1 VELLARGRD
10 CDVFDRGDGTVLR
23 RSRNAYDQG
32 PEARVLAYAAE
43 HGYPVPRVHALEAD
57 GRDLIMDK
65 VPGPTM
71 VESLVKRPWR
81 GRRAGAELAELHAR
95 LHAIPAPD
103 WLPALDDGDRLL
115 HFDLHPLN
123 VILSPDGPVVIDWS
137 NACRGW
143 PRGDL
148 ARSWALMATAD
159 ADVPVPLKPVA
170 GRVRRSLVSG
180 FLDAVGRDEARAG
193 LAVAVERTLVDSN
206 ISPAEKDR
214 MRALLVAEAVGEGSS
229 DV

>member
-43 HGYPVPRVHALEAD
+43 HGYPVPRVHVLEDD
-57 GRDLIMDK
+57 GRDLIMEK

-123 VILSPDGPVVIDWS
+123 VILSPSGPVVIDWT
-137 NACRGW
+137 NATRG
-143 PRGDL
+143 RAGYDL
-148 ARSWALMATAD
+148 ARAWVLMASAD
-159 ADVPVPLKPVA
+159 AKVGWPLRLVLTQVRRRLVEGFVDAA
-170 GRVRRSLVSG
+170 GRE
-180 FLDAVGRDEARAG
+180 EAQAG
-193 LAVAVERTLVDSN
+193 LGFAVEVTLLDPN
-206 ISPAEKDR
+206 ISDAEKAR
-214 MRALLVAEAVGEGSS
+214 MRALAEAEGG
-229 DV
+229 